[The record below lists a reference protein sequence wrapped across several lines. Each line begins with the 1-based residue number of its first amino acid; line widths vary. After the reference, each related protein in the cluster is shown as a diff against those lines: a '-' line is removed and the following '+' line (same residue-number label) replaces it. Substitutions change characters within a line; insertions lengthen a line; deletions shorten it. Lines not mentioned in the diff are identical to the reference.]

1 MFSTLQENRDV
12 ISFREYL
19 LGSVCLERLAAKKE
33 VAGSALKVLCNLHN
47 KFFMRELAETLQ
59 QVTVGT

>member
-33 VAGSALKVLCNLHN
+33 VADSALKVLCNLH
-47 KFFMRELAETLQ
+47 T
-59 QVTVGT
+59 